1 MSWPPLSLNQVDLL
15 TFRTCSLSS
24 SQTNALWS
32 SRRSWSW
39 RVSQGL
45 DPVFFFLCEVAVY
58 CCVDSP
64 RSSLVSSPPAS
75 FRLLF
80 PLLQRPD
87 SQPLLLS
94 ETQWVTPPNL
104 QHRHLFFIIYF
115 FFPAQFFFSFFF
127 LLLHQFVPNGQ
138 KSESSTQTGVQSS
151 CSSSA
156 VLLSER
162 LSSSSMWRH
171 ARSLTSQS
179 NLCFISICFF
189 LSTDRWRRS
198 KVTPEQSSCLQN
210 TLRYKHD
217 QQWQSWHTLKV
228 GSLIM
233 SVCVNCTDRGTGD
246 AVAEQRHSH
255 RSRNSRQDQCTDRER
270 SEIIP

>member
-127 LLLHQFVPNGQ
+127 PSAPSVCPKWAKIRKQHTDR
-138 KSESSTQTGVQSS
+138 SSVIVLIV
-151 CSSSA
+151 CSSA
-156 VLLSER
+156 LRAIELIKYVT
-162 LSSSSMWRH
+162 
-171 ARSLTSQS
+171 ARQIFNITIESL
-179 NLCFISICFF
+179 F
-189 LSTDRWRRS
+189 
-198 KVTPEQSSCLQN
+198 
-210 TLRYKHD
+210 H
-217 QQWQSWHTLKV
+217 
-228 GSLIM
+228 
-233 SVCVNCTDRGTGD
+233 
-246 AVAEQRHSH
+246 
-255 RSRNSRQDQCTDRER
+255 
-270 SEIIP
+270 

>member
-115 FFPAQFFFSFFF
+115 FFPAQFFFSFSF

-189 LSTDRWRRS
+189 FIHRQMTTFKGDARAVKLFAKHIKVQTQPTMTVLTYTEGWFTD
-198 KVTPEQSSCLQN
+198 
-210 TLRYKHD
+210 Y
-217 QQWQSWHTLKV
+217 
-228 GSLIM
+228 
-233 SVCVNCTDRGTGD
+233 VCVCELYR
-246 AVAEQRHSH
+246 
-255 RSRNSRQDQCTDRER
+255 
-270 SEIIP
+270 